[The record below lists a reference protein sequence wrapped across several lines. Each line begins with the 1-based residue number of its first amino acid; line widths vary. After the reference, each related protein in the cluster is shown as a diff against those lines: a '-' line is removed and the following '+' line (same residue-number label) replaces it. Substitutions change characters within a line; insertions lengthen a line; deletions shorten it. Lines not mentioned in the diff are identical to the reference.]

1 KPVLNMWL
9 RNIKD
14 VYRLHR
20 DELNAIKEDE
30 QREDRLVELNVI
42 EQVNNL
48 TKTTIIQRAWKK
60 EQRPHL
66 HGWVYGLKDGIIKP
80 VYEIEAG
87 TSIDPLYEYDGL

>member
-1 KPVLNMWL
+1 MWL

-20 DELNAIKEDE
+20 DELDVIKDDE
-30 QREDRLVELNVI
+30 KKFDRLVELNVQ
-42 EQVNNL
+42 EQVMHL
-48 TKTTIIQRAWKK
+48 AKTSVVQRAWKY

-80 VYEIEAG
+80 VFEMKAG
-87 TSIDPLYEYDGL
+87 THIDPLYEYDDL